1 MKRLILLV
9 VVMATVAMFYRSDSF
24 PISSSIYEG
33 VVGITAI
40 KLNAG
45 DTNILN
51 RIREKPYWRNPAG
64 GSGIY
69 SGNFNPFYIY
79 PTAWTMNLLGYSGG
93 HGYISLRF
101 ASMIYGILAVLMI
114 CLLGRVM
121 FFPWLGI
128 GAGVIMGGAVW
139 HLSYSRIAADT
150 SATVFY
156 FLLCLLVYFTLENR
170 DKLNPWIKSGGFM
183 FLGGLLSLATWF
195 YIPARSAAGLVFL
208 AVGMN
213 AVLNEGWLRRNWENV
228 CLLVAG
234 FVLALVAQAAPGV
247 RGDHSFFWRI
257 GDALEMFFIR
267 NTGSTFTPW
276 YRQADTISQIVLN
289 AGEVWKL
296 FAGGVGTW
304 TVSAVAE
311 RGGGF
316 DHLTGICMLAGLAW
330 SVYYLGDRNFRFLLI
345 WFVVGFLPMILTCGE
360 ERRGLIA
367 APAVYLLASVGIF
380 QTMKAGVTLVFP
392 MKAGKL
398 RLPVAVITV
407 LFALAAVLVPVIIAR
422 DNLSAYFGMYQEAAK
437 NPRNKFVV
445 RRAKQ
450 EDLIRLARTAP
461 VITDQFSTENGWPQV
476 IKFDLIRKGFSPDRI
491 KIYST
496 ERAKEEAFK
505 STDSPLVLWIGET
518 VIIKRETGE

>member
-1 MKRLILLV
+1 
-9 VVMATVAMFYRSDSF
+9 MFYRSDSF

-45 DTNILN
+45 DMNIPK
-51 RIREKPYWRNPAG
+51 RIREKPYWSDPAG

-69 SGNFNPFYIY
+69 SGNFNPFFIY
-79 PTAWTMNLLGYSGG
+79 PTAWAMKVLGYSGG
-93 HGYISLRF
+93 HGHISLRF
-101 ASMIYGILAVLMI
+101 ASMAYGILAVLMI

-121 FFPWLGI
+121 FFPWIGL

-139 HLSYSRIAADT
+139 HLAYSRIAADT
-150 SATVFY
+150 SATVLY
-156 FLLCLLVYFTLENR
+156 FLVCLWLYFTLENR

-228 CLLVAG
+228 CLLVVG

-247 RGDHSFFWRI
+247 RGDHSFLWRI

-267 NTGSTFTPW
+267 NTGATFTPW
-276 YRQADTISQIVLN
+276 YRQADTISQLVSN

-316 DHLTGICMLAGLAW
+316 DYLTGICMLAGLAW
-330 SVYYLGDRNFRFLLI
+330 SFYYLGDRNFRFLII
-345 WFVVGFLPMILTCGE
+345 WLAVGFLPMILTCGE

-380 QTMKAGVTLVFP
+380 QTTKAGVMLVFP
-392 MKAGKL
+392 MKSGKL

-407 LFALAAVLVPVIIAR
+407 SLALASVLVPAIIAR
-422 DNLSAYFGMYQEAAK
+422 NNISAYFGMYQEAAK
-437 NPRNKFVV
+437 NPRNKFVI
-445 RRAKQ
+445 RRMKQ
-450 EDLIRLARTAP
+450 EDLIRLARIAP

-476 IKFDLIRKGFSPDRI
+476 VEFDLIRKGLSPDRI

-496 ERAKEEAFK
+496 EKAKAEFME
-505 STDSPLVLWIGET
+505 STDSPAILWIERDG
-518 VIIKRETGE
+518 IIKK